1 MRPAPEVLAGEDGLQ
16 TVLNRDD
23 ISAVTVV
30 LPIYLQ
36 AGYSLRAIKAGKHV
50 LSEKPIAGSTEE
62 AESVI
67 REWKETSGS
76 IHYCIAENYR
86 FEKAFR
92 EAASGVKEVCGGV
105 ISASITA
112 FVPFPEG
119 SKYESTQWRRDSKHL
134 GGVLL
139 DSAVHFMAGLR
150 LVLGADATEVFSV
163 NSKKT
168 AHMPQVDT
176 FNAILRFGDKF
187 TASATVTYATST
199 HRFNLIVVGSDGVVI
214 VERVGGGYKVT
225 KRRGNDEPSS
235 VTHGFCGVE
244 NEIDAFVRLCLGK
257 DPIDPSDPDLLDP
270 IHAFSDL
277 AMIEGTVTSGERFVP
292 VKPPPRIS

>member
-119 SKYESTQWRRDSKHL
+119 SKYESTQWYGK
-134 GGVLL
+134 LL
-139 DSAVHFMAGLR
+139 FLR
-150 LVLGADATEVFSV
+150 VALLSLADLVFVF
-163 NSKKT
+163 T
-168 AHMPQVDT
+168 CMQE
-176 FNAILRFGDKF
+176 
-187 TASATVTYATST
+187 
-199 HRFNLIVVGSDGVVI
+199 
-214 VERVGGGYKVT
+214 ERLET
-225 KRRGNDEPSS
+225 PRRGPS
-235 VTHGFCGVE
+235 G
-244 NEIDAFVRLCLGK
+244 
-257 DPIDPSDPDLLDP
+257 
-270 IHAFSDL
+270 
-277 AMIEGTVTSGERFVP
+277 
-292 VKPPPRIS
+292 